1 MLQKIKKLVVMAWQA
16 HKLQVHRK
24 RLSQKISEIQHLFD

>member
-1 MLQKIKKLVVMAWQA
+1 MFLKIKELVVKAWAA

-24 RLSQKISEIQHLFD
+24 QLIKKTIEIQHLFD